1 MDNFYFLLISFLA
14 FFIIAGLFSFL
25 INGLFLKFSSNLGM
39 RNTEETTI
47 RWASTSKPAIGGISF
62 YIVFLLSIVGYTIFF
77 NQRGDFL
84 NIKFIGILCSVT
96 LGFLMGL
103 ADDAYNTKPFLK
115 FLVQFLCGIIL
126 IYTGTY
132 ISIFN
137 SMTLNYLITFV
148 WIIGMMNS
156 INMLDNMDG
165 ITTVVSI
172 AVILSALTLIF
183 LFNDI
188 LSINTIMLIGVLA
201 ALIGFLYYN
210 WNPSKIYMGDTG
222 SQFLGCF
229 LGIIGIVYFWNPQ
242 PSEITSNPSKQLIS
256 ALLIFIMPIIDTSTV
271 TIRRLMKKQSPF
283 VGGKDHTTH
292 NLSYL
297 GLTDRQVAI
306 TFLMLSLISLTL
318 VVVINKFIEN
328 WTNFH
333 FTLFSS
339 YILVVFTFLFSIS
352 KKEKHKVNQ
361 DE

>member
-1 MDNFYFLLISFLA
+1 
-14 FFIIAGLFSFL
+14 
-25 INGLFLKFSSNLGM
+25 
-39 RNTEETTI
+39 
-47 RWASTSKPAIGGISF
+47 
-62 YIVFLLSIVGYTIFF
+62 
-77 NQRGDFL
+77 
-84 NIKFIGILCSVT
+84 
-96 LGFLMGL
+96 MGL

-183 LFNDI
+183 LFNDV

-229 LGIIGIVYFWNPQ
+229 LGIIGIIYFWNPQ
-242 PSEITSNPSKQLIS
+242 PGEITSNPSKQLIS

-318 VVVINKFIEN
+318 VIVINKFIVH
-328 WTNFH
+328 WTNIH

-339 YILVVFTFLFSIS
+339 YILVVFAFLFSIS
-352 KKEKHKVNQ
+352 KKEKHKVNL